1 MKRFVYFPD
10 PDDSDRLV
18 YMNLFELNYSTK
30 SLDFPDGY
38 VLVDTTKSNTTQQ
51 APFDNNGSVI
61 FFAFTTPEFD
71 ALDESDELTY
81 WNGLW
86 RDAIERPYTDVVIPL
101 FPGVNPEDI
110 QVDTFT
116 TTVPTQ
122 APLTR

>member
-10 PDDSDRLV
+10 PDDETRLV
-18 YMNLFELNYSTK
+18 YLNLFALNYSTV
-30 SLDFPDGY
+30 SLDFSEGY
-38 VLVDTTKSNTTQQ
+38 VLVDTTKLNTAQE

-71 ALDESDELTY
+71 SIDNSADELTY

-86 RDAIERPYTDVVIPL
+86 KDAIERPYTDVVIPL

-110 QVDTFT
+110 EVDTFT
-116 TTVPTQ
+116 TTPPTS
-122 APLTR
+122 